1 MADRQLSWDDK
12 QRLCEALLQIRDL
25 HDPET
30 RNLYVSELETH
41 LGQSLNVRRYADAR
55 HDLISLI
62 SACQGYRSGVRSFI
76 DIVEGFQRGSVAIV
90 RVRRLVEEMERAPL
104 MSPAD
109 REALHGLIDGI
120 STNTIRVAFHDI
132 VEPADLQPQPN
143 WHDVTSVVRRIE
155 QASADAADPP
165 LVLVF
170 VDRLAHNVD
179 SGRAAD
185 LHQWISRVGGA
196 LGMDPA
202 ALRTL
207 CVETIGRLDDGRLP
221 ADVPGADVAQVV
233 ANMPERSASHQALL
247 PDKSST
253 AGVAVISTS
262 QTTHSPPDQSD
273 VLRLWGDVPI
283 RNPDFTGR
291 DPLLHLLREALES
304 KSKASV
310 LPQTLHGL
318 GGVGKTQL
326 AVEYVYRNA
335 DRYDIVWWIPA
346 EQVSLVLASL
356 ETLADRMGLPRS
368 EDRKQTANTVLNS
381 LAHTRS
387 RWLLV
392 YDNADQPE
400 EIAQLVPSAGGHVI
414 LTSRDQSWA
423 NVWEAIEVDVFERH
437 ESVELVRKR
446 GESITADDADRLAAK
461 LGDLPLALDQAASW
475 QAATGMPVSEYLQLF
490 DEHVRELLSEGR
502 PPTYHT
508 TVAAFVSLAFDRL
521 RTEAS
526 AVAQLLELF
535 AFLGAEPI
543 SVGLL
548 RRGREA
554 HMTPALSQALRQPIH
569 LNRTIRQLRRY
580 GLAKVD
586 PNQRIQV
593 HRLVQMVLR
602 EGLTEQLREQIRA
615 NVHNLLA
622 SANPGDPDDPATW
635 PVHAEI
641 GPHVQAAGLIEADTI
656 EARQVALDQIR
667 YLWAT
672 GDYEGARRLGE
683 IVVPAWRE
691 AEGDGLGPDGEQTLI
706 ATRHLSNALRSLG
719 FNAEARKLAIQAY
732 EGFRNNPAF
741 GEEHEHTVITGVSL
755 GVDLR
760 LAGDFRAA
768 LESDRRILGGHI
780 RVFGEDDQY
789 TIRARNSLAV
799 NLRMLGDFGEA
810 LQIDQELVEAWQR
823 TVGEND
829 SRTLFCIANVARDL
843 YGLGRYAEALDLQ
856 SRTWPIFRD
865 RLGLR
870 HSYVLL
876 AARTVAIALRKT
888 GRYAEALSQ
897 ARENYHDYDARFG
910 PDHEHTLAAKMSYA
924 NSLRVANELGLARS
938 EAADAVDRYV
948 TSFGAGHPL
957 TLSATANLAIIM
969 RAMGDHDEARA
980 KDEATLEAMTEV
992 LGAEHG
998 YTLCVANNFAND
1010 LARHESTAAR
1020 ELSQR
1025 TLDISRRVRGEDHP
1039 YTLACA
1045 VNAALDLREVDRAAG
1060 QALLDKTQRELARVL
1075 GPQHPETLDAIGAR
1089 RAECDIEPPPT

>member
-1 MADRQLSWDDK
+1 VADRQLSWDDK
-12 QRLCEALLQIRDL
+12 QRLCEALLQIRDM

-30 RNLYVSELETH
+30 RNLYVSELEIH
-41 LGQSLNVRRYADAR
+41 LGQALNVRRYADAR

-62 SACQGYRSGVRSFI
+62 SACQAYQNGIRSFI
-76 DIVEGFQRGSVAIV
+76 DIVEGFQRGSVAIQ
-90 RVRRLVEEMERAPL
+90 RVRRLVEELERAPL

-109 REALHGLIDGI
+109 RHALHGLIDGI
-120 STNTIRVAFHDI
+120 PANMIAVAFHDI

-143 WHDVTSVVRRIE
+143 WHDVAAVVRRVE
-155 QASADAADPP
+155 QVSADAADPP
-165 LVLVF
+165 LALVF

-185 LHQWISRVGGA
+185 MHQWISRVGGA
-196 LGMDPA
+196 LGLDPA

-221 ADVPGADVAQVV
+221 TDVAQVV
-233 ANMPERSASHQALL
+233 ANMPEKSTLHQNDML
-247 PDKSST
+247 PDTST

-262 QTTHSPPDQSD
+262 RTTHSPPDQSD
-273 VLRLWGDVPI
+273 VLRLWGDIPI

-291 DPLLHLLREALES
+291 DPLLHQLRDALET

-356 ETLADRMGLPRS
+356 ENLADRMGLPRS

-423 NVWEAIEVDVFERH
+423 HVWEAIEVDVFKRH

-446 GESITADDADRLAAK
+446 GESITVDEADRLAAK

-521 RTEAS
+521 RTEAT

-554 HMTPALSQALRQPIH
+554 HMTAALSQALRQPIH

-602 EGLTEQLREQIRA
+602 EGLTDEQREQIRA

-622 SANPGDPDDPATW
+622 SANPGDPDDPANW

-641 GPHVQAAGLIEADTI
+641 GPHVVAAGLIEADTV

-683 IVVPAWRE
+683 IVVPAWRDAQGE
-691 AEGDGLGPDGEQTLI
+691 GLGPGGEQTLV
-706 ATRHLSNALRSLG
+706 ATRHLGIALRSLG
-719 FNAEARKLAIQAY
+719 FNARARELISQAY
-732 EGFRNNPAF
+732 EGFRDNPAF
-741 GEEHEHTVITGVSL
+741 GEEHEHTVITRMTVGA
-755 GVDLR
+755 DLR
-760 LAGDFRAA
+760 LAGDFRGA
-768 LESDRRILGGHI
+768 LESDQRAVDGHTQ
-780 RVFGEDDQY
+780 VFGEDDQY
-789 TIRARNSLAV
+789 TLRAQSNLAV
-799 NLRMLGDFGEA
+799 NLRMLGDFGGA
-810 LQIDQELVEAWQR
+810 LRIDQDLVDAWQR

-829 SRTLFCIANVARDL
+829 PRTLFCIANVARDL
-843 YGLGRYAEALDLQ
+843 YGLGRYAEALELQ
-856 SRTWPIFRD
+856 GRTWPMYRE
-865 RLGLR
+865 RLGSR

-888 GRYAEALSQ
+888 GRYAEALAQ

-910 PDHEHTLAAKMSYA
+910 ADHEHTLAAKMSYA
-924 NSLRVANELGLARS
+924 NTLRVANELGLARS

-948 TSFGAGHPL
+948 SSFGERHPL
-957 TLSATANLAIIM
+957 TLAATANLAIIL
-969 RAMGDHDEARA
+969 RAMGEHDEARA
-980 KDEATLEAMTEV
+980 KDETTLAAMTEV

-1010 LARHESTAAR
+1010 LARNDPTAAR

-1025 TLDISRRVRGEDHP
+1025 TLEISRRVRGDQHP

-1060 QALLDKTQRELARVL
+1060 QALLDKTQRELATVL